1 MSRSQRACANGARES
16 FIDSTVSSPRSHVKS
31 EPPVVASRRAL
42 LQSLLP
48 LPLLPHLRRALEA
61 GLAPIGGPPAP
72 VAQADPDPSHWR
84 RQFPALAQS
93 VDGRPLAYLDSA
105 ATAQRPEPVIEAISD
120 FYRRDNANPGR
131 TLRTLARRADEAY
144 EGARRTVA
152 GFIGAADPLEVVFT
166 RGTTEA
172 INL

>member
-1 MSRSQRACANGARES
+1 MG
-16 FIDSTVSSPRSHVKS
+16 K
-31 EPPVVASRRAL
+31 
-42 LQSLLP
+42 
-48 LPLLPHLRRALEA
+48 HLGRALEA
-61 GLAPIGGPPAP
+61 GLAPIGDPPSP
-72 VAQADPDPSHWR
+72 GAQADPDPSHWR
-84 RQFPALAQS
+84 RHFPALAQS

-131 TLRTLARRADEAY
+131 TLHTLARRADEAY

-152 GFIGAADPLEVVFT
+152 GFIGAVDPLEVVFT

-172 INL
+172 INLVATAWGGANLRAGDEVLLTIAEHASSMLPWAA